1 MARTAARTLGGDAG
15 VVGLDLSAPMLAA
28 ARSAAK
34 AEGVS
39 AEWREGS
46 AVELPLAD
54 AAFDVVLCQQGL
66 QFFPDRPAA
75 LREMHRVLASGGR
88 LVLSVWREI
97 ERSPGFAV
105 LADALTRHIGPGA
118 ATLMTSGPFGL
129 AIRRRCAPPS
139 PGQASATSRSIRP
152 KDPPLS
158 VPQGVRAPL
167 RGWICIGRPGRRCG
181 RRRPRRVPR

>member
-1 MARTAARTLGGDAG
+1 L
-15 VVGLDLSAPMLAA
+15 
-28 ARSAAK
+28 AAK

-54 AAFDVVLCQQGL
+54 AAFDVVLCRQGL

-75 LREMHRVLASGGR
+75 LREMHRVLAPGGR
-88 LVLSVWREI
+88 LVLSVWSGI
-97 ERSPGFAV
+97 ERSPGLAV

-129 AIRRRCAPPS
+129 ADPEALRTLVAAP
-139 PGQASATSRSIRP
+139 GFGGITIRP
-152 KDPPLS
+152 AQKTLRFPPPEEFALRYAAGS
-158 VPQGVRAPL
+158 ALAGPVAGADDGARAAFL
-167 RGWICIGRPGRRCG
+167 AEISAGLQRYVDDRGLAFPIESNVAVARK
-181 RRRPRRVPR
+181 